1 MLSGE
6 KILITGAS
14 GSVGAELGGF
24 LAKTNEVW
32 GLARYADPA
41 ARAKVE
47 AVGMKPVA
55 ADLGAPDFSGVP
67 DDFTYVLHLA
77 HTRRGADEFV
87 EAIQINAVGAGLL
100 LQHCRKAKAALVVS
114 STAVY
119 SPPADVFQPSTE
131 RGAIGGAFAPWAPSS
146 PVSKVSLEAVARFA
160 AQAFDLPVA
169 IMRLNTTYGASGGLP
184 CYDMRKVIDGAP
196 VQTFADPYPHSPIHF
211 ADMCDQ
217 VEALLDAASTTAN
230 IVNWCGDEVVTQRQW
245 CDYAGEFSG
254 RRAELIVRP
263 IPGTPNGNVGD
274 SAKRRSITGP
284 CRRPFKES
292 LRAIYDQWS
301 APGSSASR

>member
-1 MLSGE
+1 MIAGE
-6 KILITGAS
+6 KILVTGAS
-14 GSVGAELGGF
+14 GTVGMELGGF
-24 LAKTNEVW
+24 LAQNNEVW

-47 AVGMKPVA
+47 AAGMRPIR
-55 ADLGAPDFSGVP
+55 ADLERPDFAEVP
-67 DDFTYVLHLA
+67 QDFTYVLHLA

-119 SPPADVFQPSTE
+119 SPTADPFQPQGE
-131 RGAIGGAFAPWAPSS
+131 RAAIGRAFAPWAPSS

-160 AQAFDLPVA
+160 AEAFGLRTSV
-169 IMRLNTTYGASGGLP
+169 MRLNTTYGPAGGLP
-184 CYDMRKVIDGAP
+184 CYDMRQVAQGGA

-211 ADMCDQ
+211 DDMRDHL
-217 VEALLDAASTTAN
+217 EPLLDAAGVPAN

-245 CDYAGEFSG
+245 CDYAAEFSG
-254 RRAELIVRP
+254 KPAQIVVNP
-263 IPGTPNGNVGD
+263 FPGTPTGNVGD
-274 SAKRRSITGP
+274 NARRLSITGP
-284 CRRPFKES
+284 CQRPFKAS
-292 LRAIYDQWS
+292 LRAIYDGWS
-301 APGSSASR
+301 VA

>member
-14 GSVGAELGGF
+14 GSVGLELGGF

-32 GLARYADPA
+32 AMARYANPA

-47 AVGMKPVA
+47 GAGMKPLTV
-55 ADLGAPDFSGVP
+55 DLGRPNFSDVP
-67 DDFTYVLHLA
+67 GDFTYVVHLA
-77 HTRRGADEFV
+77 HTRLGLDAFV

-119 SPPADVFQPSTE
+119 SPPADVFKPSNE
-131 RGAIGGAFAPWAPSS
+131 RGPIGGAFAPWAPSS
-146 PVSKVSLEAVARFA
+146 PVSKVSLEAVTRFA
-160 AQAFDLPVA
+160 AQAFDLPVTIA
-169 IMRLNTTYGASGGLP
+169 RLNTTYGPSGGMP
-184 CYDMRKVIDGAP
+184 CYDMRRVVDGEP

-217 VEALLDAASTTAN
+217 IEPLFDAASSTTAN
-230 IVNWCGDEVVTQRQW
+230 IVNWCGDEVVTQRGW
-245 CDYAGEFSG
+245 CEYAAEFSG
-254 RRAELIVRP
+254 RPAELIVTP

-274 SAKRRSITGP
+274 NTKRLSITGP
-284 CRRPFKES
+284 CRRTFQTS
-292 LRAIYDQWS
+292 LRAIYDGWP
-301 APGSSASR
+301 ATP